1 MFHYTVYF
9 QTSSLYFLFYFL
21 GLFSSI
27 DLRTI
32 FHVHLLLWFSSPAP
46 VLYWHM
52 STLLLMWRYAFLLL
66 LLLLFSNLFLIH
78 QLHVPHQFNLLYF
91 CIFCAKC
98 NHFVWWYVTAK
109 LFEWI
114 YLLWCDSFYNNF
126 SPLLFHSHFHCCS
139 FSSFIISCCI
149 FPECYSNG
157 FFLTH
162 EVNSDYVLLNKL
174 FCFIVINMWEEC
186 RFYLH
191 VTF

>member
-1 MFHYTVYF
+1 M
-9 QTSSLYFLFYFL
+9 
-21 GLFSSI
+21 

-32 FHVHLLLWFSSPAP
+32 FHVPFLLSSPAP
-46 VLYWHM
+46 VLNWHM
-52 STLLLMWRYAFLLL
+52 STVVLMWRYTFLLL
-66 LLLLFSNLFLIH
+66 LLLPYVFQFVFSTSVTCT
-78 QLHVPHQFNLLYF
+78 VPHQFHLLYF

-109 LFEWI
+109 LFEWM

-126 SPLLFHSHFHCCS
+126 SPILFHSHFHCCS

-149 FPECYSNG
+149 FPVCYSNG
-157 FFLTH
+157 FLLTH

-174 FCFIVINMWEEC
+174 FCYIVINMWEEC

-191 VTF
+191 VTFLPLSLPAS